1 MKTITVELI
10 REDAWDLIR
19 QLERLSILRIKKPK
33 TTTQKSTPSPI
44 SKLRG
49 SLKLNMT
56 VEEIDHSLKT
66 LQDEWE
72 RDIY

>member
-33 TTTQKSTPSPI
+33 TTTQKSTPLPI

-66 LQDEWE
+66 LQD
-72 RDIY
+72 